1 MCNKGI
7 TQFYLPST
15 RHPLAGTHYAY
26 PRMDGQAELT
36 WWLVTYRDKLN
47 KFKFKKLK
55 LFENQ
60 CHKQNRN
67 YKSFKDKNLNQNLN
81 R

>member
-47 KFKFKKLK
+47 KFKFKKT
-55 LFENQ
+55 
-60 CHKQNRN
+60 
-67 YKSFKDKNLNQNLN
+67 
-81 R
+81 